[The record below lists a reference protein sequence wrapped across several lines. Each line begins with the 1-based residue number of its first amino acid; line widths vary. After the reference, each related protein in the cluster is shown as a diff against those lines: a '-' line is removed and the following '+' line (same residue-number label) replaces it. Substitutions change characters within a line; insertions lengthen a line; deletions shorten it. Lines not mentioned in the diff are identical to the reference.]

1 MKKYKVLMIAAIAA
15 IGFAFTSCNK
25 FDNELVDREVAISG
39 DGIDNGLLRL
49 TVGETV
55 QLSGKILP
63 QNTKEGAIAWTSD
76 NETVAT
82 VENGLVTAVA
92 AGEAVI
98 SAVEQNNSVCGAGQI
113 LVIVQEAAPV
123 SPETLDIKDETK
135 DQNEAE

>member
-63 QNTKEGAIAWTSD
+63 QNTKEGTIAWTSD
-76 NETVAT
+76 DESVAT
-82 VENGLVTAVA
+82 VENGLVTAKSK
-92 AGEAVI
+92 GEAVI
-98 SAVEQNNSVCGAGQI
+98 SAIEQGNAVNGAGQI
-113 LVIVQEAAPV
+113 LVIVEEGKTIPV
-123 SPETLDIKDETK
+123 NDGKTA
-135 DQNEAE
+135 DQGEAE

>member
-39 DGIDNGLLRL
+39 DGIENGLLRL

-63 QNTKEGAIAWTSD
+63 QNTKEGTIAWTSD
-76 NETVAT
+76 DESVAT
-82 VENGLVTAVA
+82 VENGLVTAKSK
-92 AGEAVI
+92 GEAVI
-98 SAVEQNNSVCGAGQI
+98 SAIEQGNAVNGAGQI
-113 LVIVQEAAPV
+113 LVIVEEGKTIPV
-123 SPETLDIKDETK
+123 NDGKTA
-135 DQNEAE
+135 DQGEAE

>member
-15 IGFAFTSCNK
+15 IGFAFTSCHK

-63 QNTKEGAIAWTSD
+63 QNTKEGTIAWTSD
-76 NETVAT
+76 DESVAT
-82 VENGLVTAVA
+82 VENGLVTAKSK
-92 AGEAVI
+92 GEAVI
-98 SAVEQNNSVCGAGQI
+98 SAIEQGNAVNGAGQI
-113 LVIVQEAAPV
+113 LVIVEEGKTIPV
-123 SPETLDIKDETK
+123 NDGKTA
-135 DQNEAE
+135 DQGEAE